1 MLILTY
7 YLVMYCVSLMD
18 RTNLS
23 AANIAGM
30 STELALVGNRY
41 SIVTLLF
48 FVTYT
53 VFQPPATVIVRA
65 VGPRVHLAAVTVSWG
80 AVMIGMGFAPSYEV
94 LAALRVV
101 LGVFEAGF
109 FPACVYLLSTWY
121 TRYEVGKRYSCFYVL
136 GCVASA
142 FSGILAFGLM
152 QLGGRAGLSG
162 WRWIF
167 IVEGLITCLLGI
179 AGYWCLVDFPDSDRP
194 SWRFLNDRERAWV
207 VRKVNADRGDSH
219 TPKFELRKFVS
230 AGLDLKIWYV
240 LLLHCT

>member
-1 MLILTY
+1 
-7 YLVMYCVSLMD
+7 MYCVSLMD

-41 SIVTLLF
+41 SVVTLLF

-53 VFQPPATVIVRA
+53 VCQPPSTVIVRA
-65 VGPRVHLAAVTVSWG
+65 VGPRVHLASITVAWG
-80 AVMIGMGFAPSYEV
+80 AVMIGMGFVQTFEA

-101 LGVFEAGF
+101 LGIFEAGF
-109 FPACVYLLSTWY
+109 FPSCVYLLSTWY
-121 TRYEVGKRYSCFYVL
+121 TRYEVGKRYSFFYVL

-167 IVEGLITCLLGI
+167 IFEGIITCLLGV
-179 AGYWCLVDFPDSDRP
+179 AGYWFLVDFPDSKRK
-194 SWRFLNDRERAWV
+194 SWRFLGERERAWV

-219 TPKFELRKFVS
+219 TPKFELRKFLG
-230 AGLDLKIWYV
+230 AGRDLKIWYV
-240 LLLHCT
+240 LSCTAPHTVSHL